1 MCIRDSRDTTRMY
14 TVTVEEGISFSDVN
28 PGDWFYDN
36 VMDAAENGYIS
47 GMGDGTFNPTGATTR
62 AQFASMIAKMCIRD
76 SARPL
81 PSTPRMCWS

>member
-1 MCIRDSRDTTRMY
+1 MCIRDSSNPVQLWITSEERDTTRMY

-36 VMDAAENGYIS
+36 VMDAVENGYIS

-62 AQFASMIAKMCIRD
+62 AQ
-76 SARPL
+76 
-81 PSTPRMCWS
+81 